1 MAGLVIS
8 LKPNENFLVNGAL
21 LKNGPKRGQICVG
34 DDVSVLRMSDAIH
47 PDDATTPVKRVYY
60 TTQIILSCDVKA
72 CDVDVE
78 LQTGLAGLATVFEN
92 TPILKSVEK
101 AIRSAKA
108 GRYYSVLC
116 ALKPLLEVEDQILS
130 SDANIASA
138 MTQTQTPQ
146 VAMSA

>member
-34 DDVSVLRMSDAIH
+34 DDVSILRMSDAIH
-47 PDDATTPVKRVYY
+47 PDEATTPVKRVYY
-60 TTQIILSCDVKA
+60 TTQVILSCDVKA
-72 CDVDVE
+72 SDVDLE
-78 LQTGLAGLATVFEN
+78 LQTGLAGLATVFEG
-92 TPILKSVEK
+92 TPIAKSVEK
-101 AIRSAKA
+101 ALRSAKV

-116 ALKPLLEVEDQILS
+116 ALKPLLEIESEMLGTDVENTAS
-130 SDANIASA
+130 NSRSIA
-138 MTQTQTPQ
+138 PQ

>member
-34 DDVSVLRMSDAIH
+34 DDVSILRMSDAIH
-47 PDDATTPVKRVYY
+47 PDEATTPVTRVYY

-78 LQTGLAGLATVFEN
+78 LQTGLAGLANVFEG
-92 TPILKSVEK
+92 TPIAKSIEK
-101 AIRSAKA
+101 AIKSAKM

-116 ALKPLLEVEDQILS
+116 ALKPLLEIESEMLGGDVGHTT
-130 SDANIASA
+130 SA
-138 MTQTQTPQ
+138 LRSNAPQ